1 MHAPPTHHPLS
12 NSSETESTV
21 HPHSPD
27 SDYILLGEGLDG
39 VVDDVISGGGADVD
53 LCEVRRPLA
62 DHEREALSAR
72 RRRRRPRRHRRDSGE
87 LRVRL
92 RVFSGEEESH
102 LSDCLVS

>member
-53 LCEVRRPLA
+53 LCEVRRPA
-62 DHEREALSAR
+62 VHNHAQGERGWG
-72 RRRRRPRRHRRDSGE
+72 SGWAG
-87 LRVRL
+87 RAGPV
-92 RVFSGEEESH
+92 G
-102 LSDCLVS
+102 